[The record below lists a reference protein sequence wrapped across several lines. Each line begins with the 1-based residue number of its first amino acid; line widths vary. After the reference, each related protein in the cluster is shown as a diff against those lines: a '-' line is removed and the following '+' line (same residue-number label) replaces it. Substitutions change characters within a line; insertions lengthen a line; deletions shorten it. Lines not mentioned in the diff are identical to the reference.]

1 MLKRGIFLGL
11 LFLSGHFT
19 QAQVTFVVEALPGA
33 THSNDT
39 LFLCGSFNGWNPN
52 DKRYIV
58 TKQLNGQLS
67 ITLPQGSGKIEY
79 KFTRG
84 SWNKVETDQANRL
97 TANREF
103 TYGNGKTV
111 HVQIENWLDLG
122 GARQMNYLIFY
133 FFACAFQGIALCFLV
148 SRVNRLDTKKFN
160 PFIFMNGFMIIML
173 LLAVLHEIVNPI
185 WQSYFVFVFHIAA
198 FCWGPVMLLFLRA
211 FSDNKVVSENNRLYF
226 IPVVLASFVVLL
238 RIINFSFLDFLSITI
253 YPPLTLGNILFILT
267 SFSFNLF
274 IFIRALQLYPSLKFH
289 RVSQRDERISFS
301 YYFYWLAFLSLL
313 IIPVN
318 TLLIMNGFVHPFFE
332 DFHIVGLAL
341 SALIFLEAYFLW
353 RYPELIKEDRHIH
366 INTDD
371 NREWLEKLNVLMKLE
386 KPYRHA
392 DLSVS
397 DLADMLGTRPH
408 VLSRVINDHYHKN
421 FRDFVNAYRVEEFIS
436 LAHMQQYKHY
446 TFLALAQEVGFNS
459 KSTFN
464 LAFKKLTQQNPRE
477 YFKTHA

>member
-1 MLKRGIFLGL
+1 MLKKGIFWGL
-11 LFLSGHFT
+11 FFLSGYFT
-19 QAQVTFVVEALPGA
+19 HAQVTFVIESLPGA
-33 THSNDT
+33 THNSDT
-39 LFLCGSFNGWNPN
+39 LFLCGSFNNWTPN

-58 TKQLNGQLS
+58 GKQLNGQLS
-67 ITLPQGSGKIEY
+67 VTLPPGTGKIEY

-84 SWNKVETDQANRL
+84 SWNKVETDEANRL
-97 TANREF
+97 ITNREF
-103 TYGNGKTV
+103 TFGNGETV

-148 SRVNRLDTKKFN
+148 SRISKRDKEKFKSFIVVNGL
-160 PFIFMNGFMIIML
+160 MIGML

-198 FCWGPVMLLFLRA
+198 FCWGPVILLFLRA
-211 FSDNKVVSENNRLYF
+211 FSDKKESEKIDRLYF
-226 IPVVLASFVVLL
+226 IPIGVASFVVLL
-238 RIINFSFLDFLSITI
+238 RIVNFSFLDFLSIKLAA
-253 YPPLTLGNILFILT
+253 PLTFRNALFILI

-274 IFIRALQLYPSLKFH
+274 IFIRALKLYPALKLH
-289 RVSQRDERISFS
+289 HVSQRDERISFN

-313 IIPVN
+313 LIPVN
-318 TLLIMNGFVHPFFE
+318 TLFIMNGFAHPFFE

-353 RYPELIKEDRHIH
+353 RYPELIKEERTIH

-371 NREWLEKLNVLMKLE
+371 NREWLEKLNALMKLE
-386 KPYRHA
+386 KPYRHP

-397 DLADMLGTRPH
+397 DLADMLGTRTH

>member
-1 MLKRGIFLGL
+1 MLKKGILLGL
-11 LFLSGHFT
+11 LFLSGYCSH
-19 QAQVTFVVEALPGA
+19 AQVTFVIETLPGA
-33 THSNDT
+33 THSSDT
-39 LFLCGSFNGWNPN
+39 LFLCGSFNNWDPR
-52 DKRYIV
+52 DTRYIV
-58 TKQLNGQLS
+58 RKQLNGQLS
-67 ITLPQGSGKIEY
+67 VTLPRGSGKIEY

-84 SWNKVETDQANRL
+84 SWNKVETNAANQL
-97 TANREF
+97 IANREF
-103 TYGNGKTV
+103 IYGNGETV
-111 HVQIENWLDLG
+111 YVQIENWLDLG

-133 FFACAFQGIALCFLV
+133 FFACAFQGIGLCFLV
-148 SRVNRLDTKKFN
+148 SRISKRDKEKFTA
-160 PFIFMNGFMIIML
+160 FISINGFMIAML
-173 LLAVLHEIVNPI
+173 LLAVLYEIVNPI

-211 FSDNKVVSENNRLYF
+211 FSDKKPSENDRLYF
-226 IPVVLASFVVLL
+226 IPAVLAAFLVLL
-238 RIINFSFLDFLSITI
+238 RVANFRYLDFFSRTVD
-253 YPPLTLGNILFILT
+253 PPLTLGNILFILT

-274 IFIRALQLYPSLKFH
+274 IFIRALQLYPALKLH
-289 RVSQRDERISFS
+289 RIPVRNERVSFS

-313 IIPVN
+313 LIPLN
-318 TLLIMNGFVHPFFE
+318 TLLIANGFVHPFFE
-332 DFHIVGLAL
+332 DFHVAGLAL

-353 RYPELIKEDRHIH
+353 RYPELIREERTIH

-371 NREWLEKLNVLMKLE
+371 NREWLDKLNTLMKLE
-386 KPYRHA
+386 KPYRHP

-408 VLSRVINDHYHKN
+408 VLSRVINDHCNKN

-464 LAFKKLTQQNPRE
+464 LAFKKLTRQNPRE
-477 YFKTHA
+477 YFKTHV